1 MKRWPAWCR
10 RLLLCGLLG
19 GAATAQAEAP
29 FLWTLQ
35 TGATTHYLQGS
46 VHLLPES
53 AHPLPAQ
60 LEAAYEGAAAL
71 VFEADIDALS
81 APANQLALMNAAR
94 GAESGLRSQLPAPLY
109 ARLQQRAQQIG
120 LPLMLC
126 EPFKA
131 WFCALSLE
139 VFAYQQAG
147 FTPELGLDQ
156 HYYRRAQKDGKDL
169 GVLESVDAHLGL
181 FATMPEALSRQLLE
195 QALADAAVAAPDPL
209 ALYQSWRANDRRA
222 LEQLVSEMRRDFPK
236 IHERLLAARNRA
248 WLPEL
253 RKRLRSEQ
261 AQLVI
266 VGAAHLVGDD
276 GLIELLADE
285 GLVLKPLATPA
296 ATAP

>member
-1 MKRWPAWCR
+1 MRRLQAWVCS
-10 RLLLCGLLG
+10 LLLCSLFGWPLSAL
-19 GAATAQAEAP
+19 AEAP

-35 TGATTHYLQGS
+35 TGSTTHYLQGS

-60 LEAAYEGAAAL
+60 LEAAYRGADEL

-94 GAESGLRSQLPAPLY
+94 GAEGGLRGQLPAPLY

-120 LPLMLC
+120 LPLALC

-147 FTPELGLDQ
+147 FTAELGLDQ
-156 HYYRRAQKDGKDL
+156 HYYRRAQQDGKGL
-169 GVLESVDAHLGL
+169 GALESVDAHLGL
-181 FATMPEALSRQLLE
+181 FATMPDALSRQLLE
-195 QALADAAVAAPDPL
+195 QALEGAAVAAPDPL
-209 ALYQSWRANDRRA
+209 ALYQSWRSNDRRA
-222 LEQLVSEMRRDFPK
+222 LEQLVSEMRRDYPS

-248 WLPEL
+248 WLPQL
-253 RKRLRSEQ
+253 VKRLRSDQ
-261 AQLVI
+261 PQLVI
-266 VGAAHLVGDD
+266 VGAAHLVGDE
-276 GLIELLADE
+276 GLIRLLADE
-285 GLVLKPLATPA
+285 GLVLQPLAA
-296 ATAP
+296 AMP